1 MENRLFKH
9 TLRLMTVLVVLLQPG
24 AMFAADPYTP
34 DGVRELIRRVET
46 RTDEFR
52 KVVDRWLDRSRLDGS
67 QVEDDINAEVKR
79 FERRTDALRRKSE
92 RMARYEEVRDEV
104 RNVVDAGRRID
115 AMIRGGKWNKEIKSR
130 WRNLRD
136 AINALGAIYKVR
148 RI

>member
-1 MENRLFKH
+1 MR
-9 TLRLMTVLVVLLQPG
+9 RIPGLVAALAILSLPG
-24 AMFAADPYTP
+24 AAYAADPYTS
-34 DGVRELIRRVET
+34 DEVRELIRRVET

-79 FERRTDALRRKSE
+79 FERTTDALRRKSE
-92 RMARYEEVRDEV
+92 RMARYEEVRNEV

-115 AMIRGGKWNKEIKSR
+115 AMIRGGKWNSEIKSR

>member
-1 MENRLFKH
+1 VENRLLKH
-9 TLRLMTVLVVLLQPG
+9 TLRLMTVLAVLLQPG
-24 AMFAADPYTP
+24 AMLAADPYTP

-115 AMIRGGKWNKEIKSR
+115 VMIRGGKWNAEIKSR